1 MQGEARQHYLT
12 SLAAA
17 KEAEDAALTGNSL
30 AFLAYQMVSIST
42 PDVGVATASYEAAH
56 RSASPRVQALLLER
70 LAWTYAVAGRA
81 QDTMVALARADE
93 ALHGR
98 DGGPEPDWVFWV
110 DETEMQI
117 MAGRCWTELHRPLR
131 AVRMLETVLAGYDDT
146 HARDKALY
154 LTWLATAY
162 LDAGEL
168 EQATTTTGRALDLA
182 TGVASVRPAAR
193 IDKLLRRL
201 QPYQAVSSVRELL
214 ERARN

>member
-1 MQGEARQHYLT
+1 
-12 SLAAA
+12 
-17 KEAEDAALTGNSL
+17 
-30 AFLAYQMVSIST
+30 
-42 PDVGVATASYEAAH
+42 
-56 RSASPRVQALLLER
+56 
-70 LAWTYAVAGRA
+70 
-81 QDTMVALARADE
+81 
-93 ALHGR
+93 
-98 DGGPEPDWVFWV
+98 
-110 DETEMQI
+110 MQI

-131 AVRMLETVLAGYDDT
+131 AVPILETVLAGYDGT

-168 EQATTTTGRALDLA
+168 EQAATTTGPALDLA